1 LEVLFYFCNR
11 FHELIKS
18 TQYLTKEQRHELWR
32 TGTFSVQ
39 SNKFPEQKHVWV
51 ITPLLIA
58 GVENIRNSWYKGLAY
73 TVNQFAIQTPARL
86 FNTG

>member
-1 LEVLFYFCNR
+1 MKTNFKFLQ
-11 FHELIKS
+11 H
-18 TQYLTKEQRHELWR
+18 LTKEQRHELWS
-32 TGTFSVQ
+32 TGKFSVP

-73 TVNQFAIQTPARL
+73 TVNQFTIQTPARL
-86 FNTG
+86 FNTRWVLLQFF